1 MTLVRWK
8 PFNDI
13 PAFQDDVSRLFDEMW
28 RRSRGT
34 DLGSWHPATDLI
46 ENENE
51 FRLVTELPG
60 LAREDVKITINDN
73 VVTLRGEK
81 KAETESKKE
90 NRHHIERT
98 YGAFERSFH
107 LATPVD
113 KEKVK
118 ARFDNGVLT
127 VVLPK
132 SGESR
137 TQEINI
143 D

>member
-1 MTLVRWK
+1 
-8 PFNDI
+8 
-13 PAFQDDVSRLFDEMW
+13 
-28 RRSRGT
+28 
-34 DLGSWHPATDLI
+34 
-46 ENENE
+46 
-51 FRLVTELPG
+51 
-60 LAREDVKITINDN
+60 
-73 VVTLRGEK
+73 VTLRGEK